1 MKNNDKITVPGFLA
15 HGVSVGIKNN
25 GKPDLSLIFSERPAQ
40 AAGVFTTNCFKAAPV
55 LLSRERLR
63 SGRAQAI
70 LTNSGNA
77 NAATGEEGY
86 ARAVQMAGSAASAL
100 GIDEDLVLVGS
111 TGIIGHPL
119 PIEKIHSGMPGL
131 VAGLSPDGIPR
142 AEEAIMTT
150 DRFPKIAWRR
160 EVINGKEVTICGI
173 AKGAGMIQPNMATML
188 TYLLTDAWIEG
199 QALEKAFRYAVD
211 HSFNA
216 ITVDGCMST
225 NDTALILANGEA
237 GNRPL
242 GVGTASWRR
251 FRQRLTEVM
260 TDLARDMVRDG
271 EGATKV
277 SEIVVEQAASLR
289 EAKRI
294 AFAVGNANLVKA
306 AFFGKD
312 PNWGRI
318 ISAAGSIGI
327 DLPVREVKLWFE
339 DVLIFANGGGQA
351 GQEKRLAEIMT
362 RDEIRI
368 TLQVGRGSHAWRIFA
383 SDLTFD
389 YVEIN
394 SHYST

>member
-1 MKNNDKITVPGFLA
+1 MKNLDKIAVPGFSA
-15 HGVSVGIKNN
+15 HGISAGIKSN
-25 GKPDLSLIFSERPAQ
+25 GNPDLSLIFSERPAQ

-55 LLSRERLR
+55 LLSRERIR

-86 ARAVQMAGSAASAL
+86 ERAVQMAKSAASAL
-100 GIDEDLVLVGS
+100 GIAEDLVLVGS

-119 PIEKIHSGMPGL
+119 PIDKILSGMPRL

-142 AEEAIMTT
+142 AEAAIMTT
-150 DRFPKIAWRR
+150 DRFPKIAWRQELVDR
-160 EVINGKEVTICGI
+160 KEVTICGI

-188 TYLLTDAWIEG
+188 TYLLTDARIEG
-199 QALEKAFRYAVD
+199 HALEKAFRYAVD
-211 HSFNA
+211 RSFNA

-242 GVGTASWRR
+242 GVGSAPWRR

-277 SEIVVEQAASLR
+277 IEIVVEQAASLR

-318 ISAAGSIGI
+318 ISAAGAIGI

-351 GQEKRLAEIMT
+351 GREEHLAEIMA

-368 TLQVGRGSHAWRIFA
+368 TLQVGRGSHDWRIFA
-383 SDLTFD
+383 SDLSFD